1 MIHVDSRKKW
11 SHSWQEGWASTNGDG
26 VKPPCEPEKWGTAE
40 NSAISFEGSRLSVYY
55 IFLSTKENST
65 FKGGERSHYLSTGT
79 NRTNGNYAEE
89 NESALPPNNKWPVPG
104 FMVRQE

>member
-1 MIHVDSRKKW
+1 MEMGSNLLVNLKNEGLQKILRSFLRGHVFLYITFSFLQKKI
-11 SHSWQEGWASTNGDG
+11 ALL
-26 VKPPCEPEKWGTAE
+26 
-40 NSAISFEGSRLSVYY
+40 R
-55 IFLSTKENST
+55 
-65 FKGGERSHYLSTGT
+65 GGEVTLLKHCT